1 MPHSTVLSDLE
12 RRRIHAFLKA
22 DGERTSAV
30 RGLATRCR
38 QNLPQIEADLKL
50 IRDFL
55 DRYAQEKDRK

>member
-1 MPHSTVLSDLE
+1 MPHSTLLSDLE

-22 DGERTSAV
+22 DGERISAV

-38 QNLPQIEADLKL
+38 QNLPRIEADLKL

-55 DRYAQEKDRK
+55 DRYALERNEK